1 MGADPA
7 DTRDHLGRL
16 PERHLAALRAVLAG
30 FSDDDIAGLLGIP
43 VEAVPT
49 TVRLAVAKLV
59 TALAVRDAGSSGRG
73 AGRGGAAPDREVAA
87 EDQ

>member
-1 MGADPA
+1 MGVDPA
-7 DTRDHLGRL
+7 DTRDRLDRL

-30 FSDDDIAGLLGIP
+30 FSDEDVAGLLGIP

-59 TALAVRDAGSSGRG
+59 TALAEVDPAPGRRAARTTTVLGRRDD
-73 AGRGGAAPDREVAA
+73 PN
-87 EDQ
+87 Q

>member
-1 MGADPA
+1 MAA
-7 DTRDHLGRL
+7 TTAHTRDRLGRL

-59 TALAVRDAGSSGRG
+59 TALA
-73 AGRGGAAPDREVAA
+73 DREPTPTDRDPRSRHGAHPPGVPPGN
-87 EDQ
+87 Q